1 MKSIL
6 PDIIPFSQSGGNYG
20 WSTYPT
26 SFPTPPDITHLTSC
40 PPEHGWC
47 HGTAGWMTDYALLA
61 TAVIVSLRSVLS
73 KSSRDGV
80 QTVVEPAAN
89 ITAATTATAS
99 AISATYRKHD

>member
-1 MKSIL
+1 
-6 PDIIPFSQSGGNYG
+6 
-20 WSTYPT
+20 
-26 SFPTPPDITHLTSC
+26 
-40 PPEHGWC
+40 
-47 HGTAGWMTDYALLA
+47 MTDYALLA